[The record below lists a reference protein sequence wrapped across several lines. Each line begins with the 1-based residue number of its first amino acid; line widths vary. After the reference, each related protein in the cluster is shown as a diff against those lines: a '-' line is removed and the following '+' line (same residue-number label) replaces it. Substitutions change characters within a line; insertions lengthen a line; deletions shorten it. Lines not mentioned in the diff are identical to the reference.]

1 MLLGRIRLHAHS
13 TYESVHHLV
22 ITSSSV
28 SVFTKTFLYFCFL
41 STTGEILQAS
51 DDLSRVINSYKEIV
65 EGQTVNGDTPG
76 SSMSE
81 RKFHFQA

>member
-1 MLLGRIRLHAHS
+1 MSPLRH
-13 TYESVHHLV
+13 
-22 ITSSSV
+22 
-28 SVFTKTFLYFCFL
+28 FCNL

-81 RKFHFQA
+81 RKFHFQAVEWKENDTELELPFCLMERNTVILL